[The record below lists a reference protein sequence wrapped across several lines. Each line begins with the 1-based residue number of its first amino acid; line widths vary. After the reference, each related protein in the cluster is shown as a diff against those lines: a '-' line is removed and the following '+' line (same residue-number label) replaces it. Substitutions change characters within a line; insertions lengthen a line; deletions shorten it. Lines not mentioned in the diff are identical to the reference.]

1 MTYVRGIL
9 LVALLA
15 GCDPFG
21 GEMGV
26 DSSGAKRLYSNILSP
41 NMAKELDPTLS
52 SVQDLHAYARGFEDH
67 TYVMKFQY
75 TTREPVDALVRR
87 FDLKKVD
94 KPEHGVV
101 SFSSE
106 SPAPRWWKLPKN
118 ATVYSSGEPSGRN
131 IALWD
136 EEETK
141 TVYYQDWS
149 T

>member
-1 MTYVRGIL
+1 MPMQGSIVVDTNAGET
-9 LVALLA
+9 AL
-15 GCDPFG
+15 
-21 GEMGV
+21 
-26 DSSGAKRLYSNILSP
+26 
-41 NMAKELDPTLS
+41 
-52 SVQDLHAYARGFEDH
+52 
-67 TYVMKFQY
+67 FQ
-75 TTREPVDALVRR
+75 ALVRR

-141 TVYYQDWS
+141 THDVRRMNRIRW
-149 T
+149 